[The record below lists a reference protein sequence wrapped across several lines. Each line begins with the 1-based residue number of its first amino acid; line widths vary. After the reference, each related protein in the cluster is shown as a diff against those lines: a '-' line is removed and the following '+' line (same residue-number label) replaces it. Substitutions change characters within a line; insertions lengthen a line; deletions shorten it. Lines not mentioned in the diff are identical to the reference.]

1 MASSI
6 TNCLHW
12 LHSIDLVWHSPCPQ
26 PPSRK
31 SLLLTIFVL
40 SRLLQS
46 RYITS
51 MYFIFTTLTSVGF
64 GNVAPNSSLEKLT
77 SIMVMLLGCKSL
89 LLSNHL
95 SFRYPCRYLGN
106 LGTQRSTPG
115 ILSALLVPSSHDV
128 AWCSASCFVPA
139 QVMLNCFSHFC
150 SQIRVEFSS
159 PENGRI
165 GFKCYLI
172 S

>member
-1 MASSI
+1 
-6 TNCLHW
+6 
-12 LHSIDLVWHSPCPQ
+12 
-26 PPSRK
+26 
-31 SLLLTIFVL
+31 
-40 SRLLQS
+40 
-46 RYITS
+46 

-89 LLSNHL
+89 LLSNQL

-172 S
+172 SKKQTIYFSFILLLAQNCSFDFMLFCYFVVFCC